1 MHHRAYPFSSHLVCH
16 VVCRNNISV
25 LTQIYVFLTLFLTL
39 CMSDIKTQIC
49 RTSPPQQSIIAS
61 PSPPPFPTSLQP
73 LCTMTVASST
83 AAAHS
88 RVKHGTSYA
97 DILSGVFNHRAG
109 ANPDKA
115 PFASAGTIVAREGG
129 VPKCFDQG
137 ADPVEAPTVT
147 RKGKAPTCFDQGA
160 NAVVPKYF
168 DQGADVVPKY
178 FDQGADAVEAPIV
191 TREEGVPTYFDQG
204 ANAVEAPI
212 VAHEGGVPK
221 YFDQGAD
228 ADSGLD
234 AMVSTVKTIFSK
246 VLNVDIALIG
256 LSSDFFELGGSSLDT
271 IALICRIE
279 QDVNIQGKRVVFIQ
293 VSRSSCHQN
302 LTSLMPQ
309 LLYAFKF
316 RKMSSF
322 LTRP

>member
-1 MHHRAYPFSSHLVCH
+1 
-16 VVCRNNISV
+16 
-25 LTQIYVFLTLFLTL
+25 
-39 CMSDIKTQIC
+39 
-49 RTSPPQQSIIAS
+49 
-61 PSPPPFPTSLQP
+61 
-73 LCTMTVASST
+73 MTVASST

-137 ADPVEAPTVT
+137 ADAVEAPTVT

-191 TREEGVPTYFDQG
+191 TREEGVPTYFDQGANAVEAPIVAHEGGVPKYFDQGADAVEAPIVTREEGIPTYFDQG

>member
-1 MHHRAYPFSSHLVCH
+1 
-16 VVCRNNISV
+16 
-25 LTQIYVFLTLFLTL
+25 
-39 CMSDIKTQIC
+39 
-49 RTSPPQQSIIAS
+49 
-61 PSPPPFPTSLQP
+61 
-73 LCTMTVASST
+73 MTVASST

-115 PFASAGTIVAREGG
+115 PFASAGTIVAR
-129 VPKCFDQG
+129 
-137 ADPVEAPTVT
+137 
-147 RKGKAPTCFDQGA
+147 
-160 NAVVPKYF
+160 
-168 DQGADVVPKY
+168 
-178 FDQGADAVEAPIV
+178 
-191 TREEGVPTYFDQG
+191 
-204 ANAVEAPI
+204 
-212 VAHEGGVPK
+212 EGGVPK